1 MLYYPLVIYL
11 ELITADKM
19 MERQEKPEY
28 NLSFVI
34 CSILFIYGRNDIL
47 KHNDIIKNTLLLLA
61 SIFNCIPIS
70 CFSNDDILGLWKAV
84 MYVLDS
90 ALYTYNPNS
99 IHKYCDYPTY
109 RDYVDDLLKEKPE
122 FSEDEE
128 ALLVNTVEVI
138 SYLFTPFFESPIVIA
153 EFQEAYLMETID
165 TLFDCYANRVSI
177 IGMLYYSYGH
187 AVMLYNSQWNPQ
199 CI

>member
-1 MLYYPLVIYL
+1 
-11 ELITADKM
+11 M
-19 MERQEKPEY
+19 MERQEQAEG

-34 CSILFIYGRNDIL
+34 CSILLTYGRKDIL
-47 KHNDIIKNTLLLLA
+47 NHNDIIKNTLLLLA
-61 SIFNCIPIS
+61 SIFNCIPIA
-70 CFSNDDILGLWKAV
+70 CFSNDDILDLWKAV

-90 ALYTYNPNS
+90 ALYTYNPNN

-109 RDYVDDLLKEKPE
+109 RDYVDDLLKEKPD

-153 EFQEAYLMETID
+153 EFQESYLMETID
-165 TLFDCYANRVSI
+165 NLFDHYANRVSI
-177 IGMLYYSYGH
+177 IGMFYYSYGH

-199 CI
+199 CIDNETPSLNSTFIE